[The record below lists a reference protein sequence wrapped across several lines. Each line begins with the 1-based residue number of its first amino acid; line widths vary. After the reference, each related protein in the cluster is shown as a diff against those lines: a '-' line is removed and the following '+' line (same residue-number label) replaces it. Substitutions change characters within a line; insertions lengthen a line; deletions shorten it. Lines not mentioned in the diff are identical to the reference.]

1 MLDGTLDNRHN
12 RTSNIKIQLNLIK
25 QDPIGPDFDEQS
37 FWGLKSPVP
46 SSLSPPCI
54 AVMD

>member
-12 RTSNIKIQLNLIK
+12 RTSNIKIQDVNLIK

-37 FWGLKSPVP
+37 FRG
-46 SSLSPPCI
+46 
-54 AVMD
+54 

>member
-12 RTSNIKIQLNLIK
+12 RTYNIKIQLYLIK

-37 FWGLKSPVP
+37 IRG
-46 SSLSPPCI
+46 
-54 AVMD
+54 